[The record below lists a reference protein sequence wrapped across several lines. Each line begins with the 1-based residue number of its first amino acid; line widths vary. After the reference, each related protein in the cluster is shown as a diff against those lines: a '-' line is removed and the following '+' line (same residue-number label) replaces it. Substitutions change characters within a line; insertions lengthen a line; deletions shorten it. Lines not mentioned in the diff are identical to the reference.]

1 MDKIGYDCPNEGHK
15 TPEHENQNL
24 DARQPEQHTESVS
37 PGESTA
43 SAKSPSPEL
52 RDQGAA
58 CPQLLSL
65 AQLALYLR
73 KSESQLRRLV
83 KKGALPKP
91 IHVGDTPLWSTESI
105 RAWMRSQTEGGAQ

>member
-1 MDKIGYDCPNEGHK
+1 MHTENESPKNGQGYTDPQKNQLSNPSGHY
-15 TPEHENQNL
+15 
-24 DARQPEQHTESVS
+24 TESVS

-43 SAKSPSPEL
+43 SAKSPTPEL
-52 RDQGAA
+52 GEQGAA

-91 IHVGDTPLWSTESI
+91 IHVGDTPLWSTDSI

>member
-1 MDKIGYDCPNEGHK
+1 MIQLEFSFPSEGNEGRN
-15 TPEHENQNL
+15 PEKSNL
-24 DARQPEQHTESVS
+24 NGRQPEQHSVSVS
-37 PGESTA
+37 PGESTT
-43 SAKSPSPEL
+43 SAKNPTPEL
-52 RDQGAA
+52 GEQGAA

-105 RAWMRSQTEGGAQ
+105 RAWMCRQTEGGAQ

>member
-1 MDKIGYDCPNEGHK
+1 MQSKNESPRNGQGYTDPQNNQLSNPSGHY
-15 TPEHENQNL
+15 
-24 DARQPEQHTESVS
+24 TESVS

-43 SAKSPSPEL
+43 STKNPTPEL
-52 RDQGAA
+52 GEQGAA

-91 IHVGDTPLWSTESI
+91 IHVGETPLWSTESI
-105 RAWMRSQTEGGAQ
+105 RAWMCRQTEGGAQ